1 MQQDFFAG
9 EIMKK
14 VELIVIGLDGAVSNY
29 IVKKAAKGILPN
41 FARLLKR
48 GTLLSDLRPPH
59 PTITPVCWS
68 AFMTGASPE
77 ANGIISDQ
85 LHLPGT
91 HLSETVSAYHG
102 NYLTAERFWESAAK
116 AGKTSLIDTLPVSA
130 PVKSPLVRQVE
141 GTSCNPGRMILP
153 DGTKEYTDIP
163 QQVWLFDKN
172 NIPVQKL
179 ENCIFPS
186 SKAELTEKGKY
197 LLHTSM
203 TLPECNYHKF
213 LPFFWEVEEKENTFF
228 LVTEDKKLP
237 LLPGEWSLPVTRKL
251 PAENGEKL
259 PLTFRFSLRKL
270 EKGTLLFASA
280 ACYIKERIFP
290 ESFAELFEDM
300 PPTPV
305 HKEYIFF
312 NDPIL
317 HPLCIDSWL
326 FHNEWHKEMFRRA
339 LKQERSNI
347 LVTYMGD
354 IDTVNHLAWS
364 KYVKAKESSKEE
376 YTRIEK
382 YVEEIYKAADDHIGF
397 FLDEIAEEDTSILVL
412 SDHGSIGVKQ
422 ERSINL
428 ALHKGGLLEFS
439 DADKRVI
446 DWKHTKAA
454 LCGCGHIFVNLQG
467 REKEGI
473 VPQEEYEK
481 TVGRI
486 ITALQDH
493 CRNEDGT
500 SYLAFA
506 VRKKEAGFFGLGGEY
521 CGDVVYGLTA
531 GDHAST
537 VHAEQIPTAENT
549 FGSMRSTGIL
559 AGKNIKKDFVLE
571 KGVFLTDL
579 APTLCHLLKIP
590 PPAQS
595 NGRILYEILE
605 KENK

>member
-1 MQQDFFAG
+1 
-9 EIMKK
+9 MKK
-14 VELIVIGLDGAVSNY
+14 VELIVIGLDGAVSSH
-29 IVKKAAKGILPN
+29 IVKEAAKGSLPN
-41 FARLLKR
+41 FAKLLKN

-77 ANGIISDQ
+77 NNGIISDQ

-102 NYLTAERFWESAAK
+102 NYLMAERFWESAAK

-130 PVKSPLVRQVE
+130 PRKSPLVRQLE

-163 QQVWLFDKN
+163 QQIWLFDQDH
-172 NIPVQKL
+172 IPVQKL

-186 SKAELTEKGKY
+186 SPAKMPEKGKY
-197 LLHTSM
+197 LLYSSM
-203 TLPECNYHKF
+203 TLPECNYHNF
-213 LPFFWEVEEKENTFF
+213 LPFFWEMEEKDNAFF
-228 LVTEDKKLP
+228 LIAEGKKIP
-237 LLPGEWSLPVTRKL
+237 LVPGKWTLPVKRELLIKD
-251 PAENGEKL
+251 GKKL

-317 HPLCIDSWL
+317 HPLCIESWL

-339 LKQERSNI
+339 LKQEKSNI

-364 KYVKAKESSKEE
+364 KYVKAKDSTQEE
-376 YTRIEK
+376 YGRIEK
-382 YVEEIYKAADDHIGF
+382 YVEEIYKAADDYLGF
-397 FLDEIAEEDTSILVL
+397 FLDEVAGEDTKILVL
-412 SDHGSIGVKQ
+412 SDHGSIGVKE
-422 ERSINL
+422 ERSINI
-428 ALHKGGLLEFS
+428 ALQKGGLLEF
-439 DADKRVI
+439 ADEAKREI
-446 DWKHTKAA
+446 NWKQTRAA
-454 LCGCGHIFVNLQG
+454 LCGCGHIFVNLSG

-473 VPQEEYEK
+473 VPPEMYEK
-481 TVGRI
+481 TVDEI
-486 ITALQDH
+486 ISALQNH
-493 CRNEDGT
+493 CRNEDGS

-506 VRKKEAGFFGLGGEY
+506 VRKKEAGFSGLGGKY

-537 VHAEQIPTAENT
+537 VHAEQIPTAENS
-549 FGSMRSTGIL
+549 FGSMRALGIF
-559 AGKNIKKDFVLE
+559 AGKGIRKGFVLD

-579 APTLCHLLKIP
+579 APTLCHLLQVKK
-590 PPAQS
+590 PAQS
-595 NGRILYEILE
+595 DGRLLYEILE
-605 KENK
+605 EEKESES